1 MRTRILTI
9 LGVFFV
15 VAVLVVAGVLYWA
28 MSAGTAYQDKFFAA
42 VASGKPEDVLALM
55 HPAMRQEI
63 DAPVLDAWMK
73 EVNQKL
79 GKCQG
84 LSKADFHTE
93 VKYENGVKVVEST
106 GTVDFENGTAKSE
119 ITYRDD
125 QIVKFNVTSD
135 AIPPGW
141 LKSLA
146 DLTLYRKRGEEFLRF
161 ALDGQPERAFAM
173 MHPALQKKMPLETLK
188 PSLEG
193 MLAKTGKLQSIT
205 YDREEFQG
213 GKDGESLTVYYKIA
227 MQNGPVSGRVEYQ
240 FVGLKGH
247 ILAFNATQE

>member
-1 MRTRILTI
+1 
-9 LGVFFV
+9 
-15 VAVLVVAGVLYWA
+15 

-93 VKYENGVKVVEST
+93 VKYEDGVKIVEST
-106 GTVDFENGTAKSE
+106 GTVNFENGTAKSE

-125 QIVKFNVTSD
+125 QIVKFNITSD
-135 AIPPGW
+135 ALPPGW
-141 LKSLA
+141 LKGLA
-146 DLTLYRKRGEEFLRF
+146 DSTLYRKRGEEFLRF
-161 ALDGQPERAFAM
+161 ALDGQPDKAFAM
-173 MHPALQKKMPLETLK
+173 MHAALQKKMPLKTLK
-188 PSLEG
+188 PALEG

-247 ILAFNATQE
+247 ILAFNATQD